1 MNLEKPIMTACRGK
15 EALHTW
21 KDKPASWANCAHRPT
36 GSRRAPV
43 GDSWYDS
50 LQMKL
55 NMRLKYGFSALAT
68 QYMTRVLGQPLYL
81 VDPNGHIDP
90 TKQLI
95 LNPAAW
101 EECSPTATFGAR
113 LATPISANGGRRRK
127 ISP

>member
-1 MNLEKPIMTACRGK
+1 MTACRGK

-36 GSRRAPV
+36 GSRRAPA

-68 QYMTRVLGQPLYL
+68 YTLQKSLTRITNFDNWTAFNTQKALDANDIPRTLSPAPPL
-81 VDPNGHIDP
+81 N
-90 TKQLI
+90 T
-95 LNPAAW
+95 
-101 EECSPTATFGAR
+101 
-113 LATPISANGGRRRK
+113 
-127 ISP
+127 